1 MAYGPAPRATQQ
13 SSHEKI
19 RSPASRVDA
28 AATSGEALPDLARRA
43 RVPSMSTPGSATVA
57 VVVGGGSGIG
67 AAVAERQRAAGATVL
82 VWDVAGAADV
92 PCDVSD
98 PQQVDAATRATLA
111 RAGTPTVVTVTA
123 GIGHSGL
130 LRDVSGDDF
139 DRVFAVNTKG
149 PWLVMRAL
157 AAPMAAAGGGSIVVT
172 SSVSARLVDR
182 AMGLYCASKAAL
194 DMLVRV
200 AAAEWGPALR
210 VNAIAPGVTDTPMLG
225 RAPRDG
231 SWLSGVAGRTALAR
245 LGTADE
251 VAEAI
256 VALHAMR
263 WVTGQVLA
271 ADGGLSLHSP
281 IDAFGVPRAR

>member
-1 MAYGPAPRATQQ
+1 MTGAGQRAG
-13 SSHEKI
+13 
-19 RSPASRVDA
+19 A
-28 AATSGEALPDLARRA
+28 
-43 RVPSMSTPGSATVA
+43 A
-57 VVVGGGSGIG
+57 VVIGGGSGIG
-67 AAVAERQRAAGATVL
+67 AAVAARQRAAGHDVL
-82 VWDVAGAADV
+82 VWDIRDAGDVA
-92 PCDVSD
+92 CDVSD
-98 PQQVDAATRATLA
+98 PAQVDAATRATLE
-111 RAGTPTVVTVTA
+111 RIGTPALVTITA

-130 LRDVSGDDF
+130 LADVTSNDF
-139 DRVFAVNTKG
+139 DRVFAVNAKG

-157 AAPMAAAGGGSIVVT
+157 AKPMAAAGDGSIVVT

-194 DMLVRV
+194 DMLVKV

-225 RAPRDG
+225 RAPRRG
-231 SWLSGVAGRTALAR
+231 EWLAGVAERTALAR

-263 WVTGQVLA
+263 WVTGQIVA
-271 ADGGLSLHSP
+271 ADGGLSLRSP
-281 IDAFGVPRAR
+281 IDAFGSVSNAPRRTPR

>member
-1 MAYGPAPRATQQ
+1 MVGREPL
-13 SSHEKI
+13 I
-19 RSPASRVDA
+19 RGVR
-28 AATSGEALPDLARRA
+28 GA
-43 RVPSMSTPGSATVA
+43 RVRPMSTHASGTVA

-67 AAVAERQRAAGATVL
+67 AAVAERQRAEGRSVV
-82 VWDVAGAADV
+82 VWDVRGAPDIE
-92 PCDVSD
+92 CDVSD
-98 PQQVDAATRATLA
+98 ARQVDAAVRATLDG
-111 RAGTPTVVTVTA
+111 AGTPALVTLTA

-130 LRDVSGDDF
+130 LADATPEDF
-139 DRVFAVNTKG
+139 DRVLSVNAKG

-157 AAPMAAAGGGSIVVT
+157 AKPMAAAGGGSIVAT

-194 DMLVRV
+194 DMLVKV
-200 AAAEWGPALR
+200 AAAEWGPKVR

-225 RAPRDG
+225 RAPRQG
-231 SWLSGVAGRTALAR
+231 AWLSAVAGRTALAR

-263 WVTGQVLA
+263 WVTGQVVA

-281 IDAFGVPRAR
+281 IDAFGEPHVK